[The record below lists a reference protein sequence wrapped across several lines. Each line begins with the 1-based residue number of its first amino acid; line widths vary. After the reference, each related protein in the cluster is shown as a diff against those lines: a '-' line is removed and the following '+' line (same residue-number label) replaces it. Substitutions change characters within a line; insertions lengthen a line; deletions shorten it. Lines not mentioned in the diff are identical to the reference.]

1 MSDLIHDSKLPEDKK
16 HTLILLIQTML
27 NDVNKQITHLGI
39 NNYMR
44 LQEEIAKILLPVI
57 EDKME

>member
-1 MSDLIHDSKLPEDKK
+1 MSDLIHDSKLPADKK
-16 HTLILLIQTML
+16 HILVLLIQTML

-39 NNYMR
+39 NNYMK
-44 LQEEIAKILLPVI
+44 LQDEIAKILVPII

>member
-16 HTLILLIQTML
+16 HTLILLIQAML

-39 NNYMR
+39 NNYMK
-44 LQEEIAKILLPVI
+44 LQEEIAKILVPVI

>member
-39 NNYMR
+39 NNYMK
-44 LQEEIAKILLPVI
+44 LQEDIAKILVPVI

>member
-1 MSDLIHDSKLPEDKK
+1 MSDLIHDSKIPADKK

-39 NNYMR
+39 NNYMK
-44 LQEEIAKILLPVI
+44 LQDEIAKILVPVI